1 MGRGCDPLDFILS
14 AAARFLIEKN
24 PMEDFRHN
32 LSPVEVKI
40 FLKTVADLA
49 EDLLI
54 RYCFKI
60 PANCPQC
67 GRPELCRAAAVSLF
81 SSSFDK
87 VTHEIT
93 VCLQCGYHNLS
104 TVLTTERL

>member
-1 MGRGCDPLDFILS
+1 
-14 AAARFLIEKN
+14 
-24 PMEDFRHN
+24 MEDFRHN

-40 FLKTVADLA
+40 FLKTVAELT

-60 PANCPQC
+60 SAACPQC
-67 GRPELCRAAAVSLF
+67 GQPKLCRGAAVSLL

-87 VTHEIT
+87 ITHEIIA
-93 VCLQCGYHNLS
+93 CLHCSYKNLT